1 MNGIFMNSRGLG
13 DLAKHLNIAQ
23 YVRDHKLDFLAIS
36 KTGRRDFPV
45 SVLDRLSGG
54 MDFTWHSIPPLD
66 RSDGIL
72 LGVLLDS
79 MEVLAYTGGEFHIK
93 FHIRNKDDS
102 FIWSLVV
109 VYGAAQEERKA
120 TFPRELVN
128 LANNDPHPILIVG
141 DFNLLRFPHEK
152 AKEDS

>member
-1 MNGIFMNSRGLG
+1 MNDIFMNSRGLG

-54 MDFTWHSIPPLD
+54 MDFTWHSIPPRG
-66 RSDGIL
+66 RSGGIL
-72 LGVLLDS
+72 LGVLSDS
-79 MEVLAYTGGEFHIK
+79 MEVLAYTSGEFHRK
-93 FHIRNKDDS
+93 FHIRNKAYG

-120 TFPRELVN
+120 AF
-128 LANNDPHPILIVG
+128 
-141 DFNLLRFPHEK
+141 LR
-152 AKEDS
+152 